1 MKKFILLIVVAVL
14 LSACSQS
21 KINEKKKDIVKI
33 KTKYDLRGDRK
44 DGKDAEVKKGTV
56 VIPKNPKRIVT
67 FDYGAVD
74 TIKALG
80 HSSAIKG
87 IAKGKNGESLP
98 EDLASFK
105 QKKYANVGELGKPN
119 YNAVAKQKPDLII
132 FSGRTASKQVLEELK
147 KAAPNA
153 KLLYI
158 GTDDEQTLS
167 SIKKNTSD
175 LGKIFD
181 ESSKAQKYIEKLNKI
196 SNNTKKIASKI
207 SDKSMILLTSEGEL
221 STYGPKDRFGGLIYN
236 EMGMKPADEKIKAG
250 PHGKPVSLEY
260 VAEEDPDIIFA
271 MDRDKAT
278 SGKGTSRKILNNDV
292 LKEVSAVKKKQII
305 ELDPKEWYF
314 STNGIQSSI
323 KQVKELKKNI
333 EQLK

>member
-21 KINEKKKDIVKI
+21 KSNEKKKDIVKI

-87 IAKGKNGESLP
+87 IAKGKSGESLP

-196 SNNTKKIASKI
+196 SNNTEKIASKI